1 MRTMVDLA
9 QLIVASWVIAS
20 ANDSLMMPTS
30 DGAIDRA
37 LKAAADDPAF
47 PSWAREMLHFVNS
60 RFGLQCVESEALLQ
74 AAGKAKLTSDPN
86 PTYTRTEV
94 TATPRVARFLLARLG
109 VSVDEARQIGLALK
123 RPGSPGT
130 DSMVAA
136 AM

>member
-20 ANDSLMMPTS
+20 TDDSIMMPAS

-37 LKAAADDPAF
+37 LKSAADDPAF
-47 PSWAREMLHFVNS
+47 PGWAREMLHFVNS
-60 RFGLQCVESEALLQ
+60 RFGLQCVESEAILQ

-94 TATPRVARFLLARLG
+94 TATPRVARYLLLRLG
-109 VSVDEARQIGLALK
+109 VSVEEARQIGLALK
-123 RPGSPGT
+123 RVGSPGT
-130 DSMVAA
+130 ETVVAA